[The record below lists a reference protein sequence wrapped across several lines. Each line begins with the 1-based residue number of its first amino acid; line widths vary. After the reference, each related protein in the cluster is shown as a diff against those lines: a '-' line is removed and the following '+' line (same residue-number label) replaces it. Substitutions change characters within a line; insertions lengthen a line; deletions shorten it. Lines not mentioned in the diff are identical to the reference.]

1 MPIPKRCA
9 RQVAILLVMVG
20 AAGFASAQGVTLNF
34 DVTVSRVDTIR
45 TEDGERAERLVEVQE
60 AVAGEIVQY
69 DVQAEH
75 VGDVIYPAGRIVV
88 SLPIAEGLAYQPGTT
103 TSTWPE
109 VATEF
114 SVDGATYYA
123 IDDFPFTPET
133 TAEDDAPQSTDTA
146 EDATGE
152 TTEDA
157 AETNGEDQA
166 ANATTVIEA
175 GDVRYVRWT
184 VLTPFEPEDTAT
196 FTFRVEVQ

>member
-1 MPIPKRCA
+1 MPILKRCA
-9 RQVAILLVMVG
+9 RQLAILLVMVG

-34 DVTVSRVDTIR
+34 DVTVSRVDAIR
-45 TEDGERAERLVEVQE
+45 TEDGERAERLVEVTE

-88 SLPIAEGLAYQPGTT
+88 SLPIAEGLVYQPGSA
-103 TSTWPE
+103 TSSWPD

-114 SVDGATYYA
+114 SVDGATYYD

-133 TAEDDAPQSTDTA
+133 TAEEDAPNGTD

-157 AETNGEDQA
+157 ADTNGEDQA
-166 ANATTVIEA
+166 ANTTTVIEA

-184 VLTPFEPEDTAT
+184 VLTPFEPEDTAS
-196 FTFRVEVQ
+196 FGFRVEVQ